1 MKLRIFFQILLGAS
15 HWLVVMLAA
24 WLAHYLVFG
33 EIAQMK
39 PAYGFLAITL
49 PLVFVMRLRQRGGYD
64 LISGN
69 TREQCIQNLSYT
81 WIQLFLILAAL
92 LFASPNHQYIE
103 NEWLLAWLFLGWIS
117 LIFVSIAGRK
127 ALRTEPMKHEA
138 LIKIVIVGSGLEARA
153 LAEQLRRSADTLYRI
168 VGVFDDRTLSRAN
181 DKQDIHSA
189 PLAVRGNTDDLV
201 SIARIDTPDKII
213 VALPTAAESR
223 IKDLIQKL
231 HVIPTE
237 ISVYLHSLS
246 NNPGDLIYQRLGDA
260 PTLRIV
266 RSPMSFMD
274 AVMKRAMDLTLIVL
288 SLPILLPIMLLI
300 ALLIRLD
307 STGPVLFRQVRG
319 GYRSQSFIIYKFRTM
334 RHAREDRMIQARP
347 GDPRVTRIGYWLRRF
362 SLDEL
367 PQIINVLRGD
377 LSLVGPRPHAVE
389 MDTEY
394 DKILR
399 QYVSRTR
406 VKPGLTGWAQVQ
418 GLRGVTDTPEKMQ
431 NRLEHDLYYIDNWNV
446 WLDLMIILRTFG
458 IVLKGENAH

>member
-1 MKLRIFFQILLGAS
+1 MKIRIFFQFLLAAA
-15 HWLVVMLAA
+15 HWLVIMLAA
-24 WLAHYLVFG
+24 WLAHYLVIG
-33 EIAQMK
+33 ENVQMK

-49 PLVFVMRLRQRGGYD
+49 PLVFVMRLRQRDGYD
-64 LISGN
+64 FISRN
-69 TREQCIQNLSYT
+69 TWEQCIRNLSYT
-81 WIQLFLILAAL
+81 WSQLFLILAAL
-92 LFASPNHQYIE
+92 LFVSSSHQFIE
-103 NEWLLAWLFLGWIS
+103 NEWLLAWLFLGWIG
-117 LIFVSIAGRK
+117 LIFVSLMGRK
-127 ALRTEPMKHEA
+127 ALRMESMRHEA

-153 LAEQLRRSADTLYRI
+153 LAAQLRRSADTLYRI
-168 VGVFDDRTLSRAN
+168 VGVFDDRTLSRGN
-181 DKQDIHSA
+181 DKQDILSA
-189 PLAVRGNTDDLV
+189 PLTVLGNTDDLL
-201 SIARIDTPDKII
+201 SFARINTPDKIV
-213 VALPTAAESR
+213 VALPTAADTR

-246 NNPGDLIYQRLGDA
+246 DNSGDLICQRLGDA

-266 RSPMSFMD
+266 RSPMSFVD
-274 AVMKRAMDLTLIVL
+274 AVIKRAMDLTLSIL
-288 SLPILLPIMLLI
+288 SLPVLLPIMLLI
-300 ALLIRLD
+300 ALLIKLD

-319 GYRSQSFIIYKFRTM
+319 GYRSQSFMIYKFRTM

-431 NRLEHDLYYIDNWNV
+431 NRLEHDLYYIDNWSV
-446 WLDLMIILRTFG
+446 WLDLIIILKTFG
-458 IVLKGENAH
+458 IVLKGVNAH